1 MLERQEVRKEGR
13 KNYGN
18 MGRENIVER
27 KEESD
32 DIKRSDLRKEMKNK
46 EERNEEGR

>member
-1 MLERQEVRKEGR
+1 
-13 KNYGN
+13 